1 MALPINID
9 TLINGK
15 VIEWERLEFKAGW
28 NPEEVVHTICAF
40 ANDINNWGGGYIIIG
55 IDEDNGRPVL
65 PPVGLNSDQIDNI
78 QGEVLNLSHQVQ
90 PNYFPII
97 QPYVLQEKHILIIWC
112 PAGDNRM
119 YTAPSTQ
126 GKKAQR
132 YPYIR
137 FGSRSIIAKDDN
149 LKRLQELAARIPFDD
164 RIHQQTQ
171 VNDLDLGLIREFL
184 QEVKSDLFEE
194 SQNLSYPDL
203 CQNMNLVKGPEEFL
217 RPTNAAILFFT
228 NNPEKFIDRCWIE
241 LVIHTDDSLIDDSG
255 RSFTEKYFKGA
266 LHKQL
271 RAVLDYFKTNIIQE
285 RVIKVAGKAEANR
298 FYNYPFEALEEA
310 IANAVYHKSYEL
322 GKPIEIQ
329 VWPDKIEILSFPGPV
344 PPVTAKILKEQKRI
358 VSRDYRNRRIG
369 DFLKELHLTEGR
381 STGFPL
387 IYNKMEQNGSQ
398 PPVFETDEQ
407 AYYFLTVLNIHP
419 DFNNIHQESNQEG
432 TLDNSLIFSS
442 IKEFIDGYNL
452 QSALV
457 SAPVGNQEKL
467 LISVD
472 NKKKLNELIK
482 EELGEKAIE
491 MLMVLTGGAISK
503 KGIFEKV
510 GLSNNT
516 KHKQKYI
523 DPLSWFGF
531 IEFTIPDNPTDKNQ
545 KYRLTKLGENFIKML
560 R

>member
-1 MALPINID
+1 MALPINIE

-28 NPEEVVHTICAF
+28 NPEDIVHTICAF
-40 ANDINNWGGGYIIIG
+40 ANDINNWGGGYIIVG

-65 PPVGLNSDQIDNI
+65 PPVGLNPNQIDNI
-78 QGEVLNLSHQVQ
+78 QGEVLNLSHQIQ

-97 QPYVLQEKHILIIWC
+97 QPYVRQEKHILIIWC

-149 LKRLQELAARIPFDD
+149 LKRLQELTARIPFDD
-164 RIHQQTQ
+164 RIHQQAQ

-194 SQNLSYPDL
+194 SQNLSFPDL
-203 CQNMNLVKGPEEFL
+203 CQNMNLVKGPDEFL
-217 RPTNAAILFFT
+217 RPINAAILFFT
-228 NNPEKFIDRCWIE
+228 NNPEKYIDRGWIE
-241 LVIHTDDSLIDDSG
+241 LVIHTDDSG

-285 RVIKVAGKAEANR
+285 HVVKVSDKPEANR

-322 GKPIEIQ
+322 GKPVEIQ
-329 VWPDKIEILSFPGPV
+329 VWPDKIEILSFPGPA
-344 PPVTAKILKEQKRI
+344 PPVTAKLLKEQRRI

-369 DFLKELHLTEGR
+369 DFLKELNLTEGR

-387 IYNKMEQNGSQ
+387 IYRQMEQNGS
-398 PPVFETDEQ
+398 PLPVFETDEQ
-407 AYYFLTVLNIHP
+407 AYYFLTILHQHP
-419 DFNNIHQESNQEG
+419 DCDNKLDDANQDSTLVSAPDNALKFN
-432 TLDNSLIFSS
+432 S
-442 IKEFIDGYNL
+442 IKEIIDFYNL

-457 SAPVGNQEKL
+457 SAPVKHQVS
-467 LISVD
+467 ID
-472 NKKKLNELIK
+472 DKKKLNEIAK
-482 EELGEKAIE
+482 RELEDKAIE
-491 MLMVLTGGAISK
+491 ILTLLTDSEFSK
-503 KGIFEKV
+503 KDIFEKV

-523 DPLSWFGF
+523 DPLTGLGF

-545 KYRLTKLGENFIKML
+545 KYRLTRLGENFINML
-560 R
+560 Q